1 VIRRLVRAAERI
13 LEESGHHPSAT
24 TRDRIARTLR
34 GAAVDEEGRELLK
47 RGRLSAEL
55 DPTGLGP
62 FIQGLP
68 SPRGTAAKTT
78 GARRKRDGDKEQR
91 ERLEA
96 QARLHELRSAVRQ
109 AEKDVVRARG
119 DLEKKEQALTEAQGA
134 LDAEPP

>member
-1 VIRRLVRAAERI
+1 M
-13 LEESGHHPSAT
+13 
-24 TRDRIARTLR
+24 
-34 GAAVDEEGRELLK
+34 DEEGRELLK